1 MTSDAI
7 TPWNYQLLTEDRV
20 HVKWAT
26 PGQVC
31 AVVRGDSGV
40 YDVHLHGGRWNCT
53 CQGRA
58 TCSHVDAVMS
68 VTVPLEVTT

>member
-7 TPWNYQLLTEDRV
+7 TDKASRLLTSRSV
-20 HVKWAT
+20 FVKWST
-26 PGQVC
+26 PDNVC

-40 YDVHLHGGRWNCT
+40 YDVHLHSGRWQCT
-53 CQGRA
+53 CSARS

-68 VTVPLEVTT
+68 VTVPLEVTP